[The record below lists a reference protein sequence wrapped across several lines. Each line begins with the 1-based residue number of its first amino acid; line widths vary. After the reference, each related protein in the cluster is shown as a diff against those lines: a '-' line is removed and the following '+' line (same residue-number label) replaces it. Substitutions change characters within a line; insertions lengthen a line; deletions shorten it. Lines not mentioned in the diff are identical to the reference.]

1 MATVTPS
8 VAARPPVLPS
18 QTTRVPTALGA
29 AFVTLARDQQG
40 QPFELFLNIGKAG
53 TDIQALAEALGRLI
67 SLVLRLDS
75 AVSPADRAREIAA
88 QLAHIGGTRN
98 GAGQPS
104 LPHALAQALLEL
116 LSEPAAP
123 ALAPA
128 PVPSQPTG
136 RVIPAFDRTILSLK
150 GDSSKKTMK
159 NEAIILPPA
168 VLAATE
174 NLAAALVGAAPI
186 AAYRRAQE
194 RLEAD
199 PQAASLLKHFS
210 EAQTE
215 MRLRQSKGT
224 VAQTTVDRLRL
235 LQRQV
240 RSNPIIMEYAESQ
253 QAAMA
258 YLPEVNAE
266 ISQMLGMDFAS
277 LAGPASC

>member
-1 MATVTPS
+1 MATVTSP
-8 VAARPPVLPS
+8 VAARPPILPS

-75 AVSPADRAREIAA
+75 AVSPTDRAREIAA

-104 LPHALAQALLEL
+104 LPHALLEF

-123 ALAPA
+123 A
-128 PVPSQPTG
+128 PSQPSG
-136 RVIPAFDRTILSLK
+136 RVIPAFDRTILNLK
-150 GDSSKKTMK
+150 GDSSKKPMK

-174 NLAAALVGAAPI
+174 SLVAALVGAAPI

-199 PQAASLLKHFS
+199 PQAASLLKNFS
-210 EAQTE
+210 DAQTE
-215 MRLRQSKGT
+215 MRLRQSRGT

-277 LAGPASC
+277 LAGPVSC

>member
-1 MATVTPS
+1 MAPVTSP

-75 AVSPADRAREIAA
+75 AVSPTDRAREIAA

-98 GAGQPS
+98 GVGQPS
-104 LPHALAQALLEL
+104 LPDALAQVLLQFL
-116 LSEPAAP
+116 AEPAAP
-123 ALAPA
+123 ALSTVPS
-128 PVPSQPTG
+128 PSQPAG
-136 RVIPAFDRTILSLK
+136 RIIPAFDRTILNVK
-150 GDSSKKTMK
+150 GDSSKKSMK

-168 VLAATE
+168 VLAAAE
-174 NLAAALVGAAPI
+174 NLAAALVGAAPV
-186 AAYRRAQE
+186 AAYHHAQE
-194 RLEAD
+194 QLETD
-199 PQAASLLKHFS
+199 PQARDLLKRFMD
-210 EAQTE
+210 AQAE
-215 MRLRQSKGT
+215 MRLRQARGT
-224 VAQTTVDRLRL
+224 VAQNNVSLLRS
-235 LQRQV
+235 LQREVQ
-240 RSNPIIMEYAESQ
+240 SNEIIMEFAARQ

-266 ISQMLGMDFAS
+266 ISQMLGLDFAS